1 VTGVGGGR
9 LRVPLRPP
17 AGAGARRLALGL
29 GEDGHVVA
37 PAALAAAVRADAA
50 TALGAYSADAGGGSA
65 PPRPGGGPPRP
76 GGPCGWRGTLT
87 CGGAGP
93 PALGQ
98 KAYGHLS
105 QTLATSYLS

>member
-65 PPRPGGGPPRP
+65 PPRPGGVPSRLGGTWARP
-76 GGPCGWRGTLT
+76 GHATL
-87 CGGAGP
+87 GGGRAP
-93 PALGQ
+93 TQGQ
-98 KAYGHLS
+98 KAYGRL
-105 QTLATSYLS
+105 